1 MEATVASTQRLTELM
16 AVIWAD
22 LTRRS
27 TPDLFRVVGELDAS
41 LSQVKILFRLGE
53 SGEQPL
59 KDVAAALGLS
69 LPAASRAVDGL
80 VQRGLA
86 TRHESPEDRR
96 SRIIALAP
104 DGRSAVERVLSA
116 RLATL
121 DEFVAE
127 LPEAEREAL
136 TAALAPIAERISP

>member
-1 MEATVASTQRLTELM
+1 M

-41 LSQVKILFRLGE
+41 FSQVKILFRLGE
-53 SGEQPL
+53 AGEQPL
-59 KDVAAALGLS
+59 KDVAGALGLS

-80 VQRGLA
+80 VQRGLV

-96 SRIIALAP
+96 SRIVALAP
-104 DGRSAVERVLSA
+104 EGRSAVERVLSA

-121 DEFVAE
+121 DDFVAE
-127 LPEAEREAL
+127 LPEAERAAL
-136 TAALAPIAERISP
+136 AAALAPIAERISP